1 MCERGGSKSAL
12 GSVSPVLAELFRPPP
27 HRGPLIAAG
36 AVVLAT
42 GLALGELRIDVDQ
55 LAAPFHLLALGVAA
69 VVTLALGLQAP
80 NEGGRPPA
88 YQSVLLVTGLLLL
101 YPALLRLADVLG
113 AQLGDGFPAG
123 ELTWVSIVAGAAAL
137 YAGLRRRSAICLLI
151 AAIAGAVALL
161 SGWQWIFENDTFTAS
176 RWLLLACSV
185 ALALASLVLRAGWP
199 REHELLVDGAGL
211 AILAIGL
218 QAIGSYFLRSLSL
231 FNSPTGPILPGFWE
245 FVLLAAG
252 CGAIAYGALE
262 RSPGPAWLG
271 VANLVVFV
279 VVAGLQSGQTLYWW
293 PLALILL
300 GVVGMAAGLRPRQ
313 PLPPEPQAYRRGDA
327 PLASTSIDD
336 EPVYRVRDDKPPTSV
351 GER

>member
-69 VVTLALGLQAP
+69 VSMLALGLQAP

-113 AQLGDGFPAG
+113 AELGNGYPAG
-123 ELTWVSIVAGAAAL
+123 ELTWVSIVAGAVAL

-161 SGWQWIFENDTFTAS
+161 NGWQWIFENDTFTAS

-185 ALALASLVLRAGWP
+185 ALALAPPAAG
-199 REHELLVDGAGL
+199 R
-211 AILAIGL
+211 
-218 QAIGSYFLRSLSL
+218 
-231 FNSPTGPILPGFWE
+231 
-245 FVLLAAG
+245 LAARARAARRRRRD
-252 CGAIAYGALE
+252 CD
-262 RSPGPAWLG
+262 PGDRPPGDRQLLPAVVEPVRLPDGPDPAGVLG
-271 VANLVVFV
+271 VR
-279 VVAGLQSGQTLYWW
+279 
-293 PLALILL
+293 
-300 GVVGMAAGLRPRQ
+300 AAGRGLR
-313 PLPPEPQAYRRGDA
+313 
-327 PLASTSIDD
+327 
-336 EPVYRVRDDKPPTSV
+336 RD
-351 GER
+351 RLWRA